1 MCIRGLK
8 GLRGDSRG
16 FPPAT
21 MNVALSYFP
30 CLLVVFT
37 QQLEILVASPIPVHH
52 KIIESITKQIFFAT
66 LTYFNLV

>member
-1 MCIRGLK
+1 MCITGLK

-16 FPPAT
+16 FRLAT

-37 QQLEILVASPIPVHH
+37 QQLEILVASLHPC
-52 KIIESITKQIFFAT
+52 T
-66 LTYFNLV
+66 

>member
-1 MCIRGLK
+1 MCITGLK

-37 QQLEILVASPIPVHH
+37 QQLEILVASLHPC
-52 KIIESITKQIFFAT
+52 T
-66 LTYFNLV
+66 